1 MGCSHNGAQCF
12 SLLWL
17 PKKQAKAL
25 RPKDPYISENM
36 GSASLI
42 LYAVAQ

>member
-25 RPKDPYISENM
+25 RPKDPYISMNETP
-36 GSASLI
+36 SIKPKLSD
-42 LYAVAQ
+42 Y